1 MDGQGSTGLRFDHDA
16 IPPNEPRGTGA
27 EMTTDR
33 EEVFSKAREDP
44 LGVQS
49 ANRVGHS
56 LKVDKFGSHTRLV
69 FETKRI
75 FPDLSRSKGGS
86 R

>member
-1 MDGQGSTGLRFDHDA
+1 VFRDGSLLDGQGSTGLRFDHDA

-44 LGVQS
+44 LEV
-49 ANRVGHS
+49 
-56 LKVDKFGSHTRLV
+56 
-69 FETKRI
+69 
-75 FPDLSRSKGGS
+75 
-86 R
+86 